1 MGLGLLMM
9 DNGLR
14 LEMDNGLR
22 LDQRDMGEIISRAAG
37 SKIAQEM
44 AQGMIGTKAA
54 QEEDKG
60 RNLGTMI
67 SGSSQDGESRRKSR
81 LKRRW
86 TTR

>member
-22 LDQRDMGEIISRAAG
+22 LDRRAMGEIISRAAG

-54 QEEDKG
+54 QKEDKG
-60 RNLGTMI
+60 RNLGTLI
-67 SGSSQDGESRRKSR
+67 SGRSQDGESSRKSR
-81 LKRRW
+81 LKRIRI
-86 TTR
+86 TR